1 MQSTHAGSGKGVLA
15 MSDCRNIVNRTATCM
30 LKEGKMLL
38 LNEPMKLEF
47 LVFHWSK
54 EFTNSVPG

>member
-1 MQSTHAGSGKGVLA
+1 
-15 MSDCRNIVNRTATCM
+15 MSDCCNIMNRTLTCM
-30 LKEGKMLL
+30 LEEGKMLL